1 MRKQTVIVTVLIL
14 SAALGGCKKRE
25 AVDLSSIHTTAAV
38 ETQSLPPE
46 TEQLTE
52 GSTKDDQEQLKETSS
67 QYSLKTDI
75 KTYTEG
81 SASVQYPLISNMKDT
96 GTEQKLNELLKH
108 NAIGVIDACPLAKGE
123 SLTVQ
128 ASIEA
133 ANLKRITVV
142 YTGERKGGSASDVTP
157 IFYSNTVDVDTLHN
171 LGLKDFADAYTVA
184 GYIASGDYELASKN
198 GDEAAVRSYIN
209 GSKRNLDYYY
219 KGLSS
224 ADFTG
229 GYQKDGSLKKFTD
242 KTWPKYFS
250 YEKYGAVYVSVPVT
264 KELGGYALIKYTPD
278 NK

>member
-14 SAALGGCKKRE
+14 SAALGGCKKKE

-38 ETQSLPPE
+38 ETQSLPAE
-46 TEQLTE
+46 TEQSAE
-52 GSTKDDQEQLKETSS
+52 STAGDENESKEASS

-75 KTYTEG
+75 KTYSDG
-81 SASVQYPLISNMKDT
+81 NASVQYPLISNMKDT
-96 GTEQKLNELLKH
+96 GTQEKLNELLKH
-108 NAIGVIDACPLAKGE
+108 NAIGVINAYPLKKGE
-123 SLTVQ
+123 SLT
-128 ASIEA
+128 IKA
-133 ANLKRITVV
+133 AVVSSNLKRISVV
-142 YTGERKGGSASDVTP
+142 YTGERKGSSDSDVTP

-184 GYIASGDYELASKN
+184 GYIASGDYQLESKN
-198 GDEAAVRSYIN
+198 GDEAAVRSYIG
-209 GSKRNLDYYY
+209 GSNRNLDHYY

-229 GYQKDGSLKKFTD
+229 GYQKDGSLEAFTA

-250 YEKYGAVYVSVPVT
+250 YEKYGVVYVSVPVSR
-264 KELGGYALIKYTPD
+264 ELGGYAVIKYTPD